1 MGASTPRT
9 DWIWKDGEMIPW
21 DDARLHVMSHVVHY
35 GSSVFEGIR
44 FYETTEG
51 PAIFRLTD
59 HVRRFYE
66 SCRVYRMKPW
76 VVAAELRLACAELVE
91 RNELESGYIRPISIR
106 GVGALGVD
114 PADSPVETYI
124 VCWPWGEYLGA
135 EALGS
140 GVDAC
145 VSTWLR
151 PAPNTHPALA
161 KAGGN
166 YLNGQLMKMEARLN
180 GYAEA
185 IALGDRGLVS
195 EGSGQNIFLVRDGT
209 VLTPRLDGTML
220 QGITR
225 DWRDP
230 AGPSARDS
238 RPASRTCPES
248 CSTRPT
254 RSSSPVPLARSR
266 RSAASTGFPW
276 GWRGRT
282 RDPDPSGRIPG
293 RRGRHAARTASAGS
307 STSAS
312 RGRWPCERSVE
323 RRRTDR
329 QDPAPAPE

>member
-225 DWRDP
+225 DCVIRLAQVLGIPVREQDVP
-230 AGPSARDS
+230 RELLYQADEVFFTGTASEITPVRSIDRIPVGDGEVGPVTRTLQEEYLGVAGG
-238 RPASRTCPES
+238 
-248 CSTRPT
+248 TRPD
-254 RSSSPVPLARSR
+254 R
-266 RSAASTGFPW
+266 F
-276 GWRGRT
+276 GWLEHVRV
-282 RDPDPSGRIPG
+282 
-293 RRGRHAARTASAGS
+293 ARTVA
-307 STSAS
+307 
-312 RGRWPCERSVE
+312 V
-323 RRRTDR
+323 
-329 QDPAPAPE
+329 